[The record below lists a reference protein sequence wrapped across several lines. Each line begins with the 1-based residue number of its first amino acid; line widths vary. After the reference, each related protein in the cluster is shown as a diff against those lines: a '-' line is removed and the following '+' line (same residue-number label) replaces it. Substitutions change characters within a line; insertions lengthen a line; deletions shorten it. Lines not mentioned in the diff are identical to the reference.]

1 MNNKGIIGAIIGDI
15 VGSRFEFNNYR
26 STDFEF
32 LNDKCFF
39 TDDSVMTIAVADWV
53 TKKNQTD
60 RHLALYLREW
70 GRKYPNRGYGGM
82 FLRWLLSKELSS
94 PYNSFG
100 NGSAMRVSPCG
111 FYAQSLDE
119 ALFLAKQSAEVT
131 HNHPEGIKGAQSV
144 AAAIYLAKTG
154 STKAI
159 IKEYI
164 ENNFGYDL
172 SRTCNEIRR
181 VYKFNETCQETCPEA
196 IIAFLESHDYE
207 SAIRLGISL
216 GGDSDTIGAITG
228 GIAAAYYGVPDSIME
243 DVNRFIPNEFIDI
256 VEKFENSMNTEK
268 RISADIINNLKPNE
282 IFVFGSNLD
291 GMHGGGAARVAYNKF
306 GAIWGQ
312 GVGLQGQSY
321 AIPTM
326 HGSVNVIK
334 PYVDEFIDFAKSHTE
349 LKFLVTRI
357 GCGIAGFTDEE
368 IAPLFKEATEIENI
382 YLPKSFY
389 YILVK

>member
-26 STDFEF
+26 STNFEF
-32 LNDKCFF
+32 LNDRCFF

-53 TKKNQTD
+53 TNKRQTD

-70 GRKYPNRGYGGM
+70 GQKYPNRGYGGM
-82 FLRWLLSKELSS
+82 FLRWLFSKELSS

-172 SRTCNEIRR
+172 SRTCDEIRR

-228 GIAAAYYGVPDSIME
+228 GIAAAYYGIPNSIIE
-243 DVNRFIPNEFIDI
+243 EVKRFIPFEFIDI

-268 RISADIINNLKPNE
+268 RISADFINYLKENE

-321 AIPTM
+321 GIPTM
-326 HGSVNVIK
+326 HGGVDVIK
-334 PYVDEFIDFAKSHTE
+334 PYVDEFINFAKSHPE

-357 GCGIAGFTDEE
+357 GCGIAGFRDEE
-368 IAPLFKEATEIENI
+368 MAPLFKDAIEIENI

-389 YILVK
+389 YVLVK